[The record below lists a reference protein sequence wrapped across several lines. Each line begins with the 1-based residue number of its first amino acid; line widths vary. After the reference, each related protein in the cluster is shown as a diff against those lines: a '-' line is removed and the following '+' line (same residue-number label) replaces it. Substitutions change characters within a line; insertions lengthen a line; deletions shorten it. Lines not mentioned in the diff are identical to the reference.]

1 MKKLLTAIALAAL
14 TGNLAFAQNEARPDT
29 VYLPSQADTT
39 RIMLG
44 GTQVILIN
52 SNDKSTTVDLDDDDD
67 EAMTPRELSQE
78 LTFWAGIDL
87 GVNTLFNAN
96 GVNAAPDDAPW
107 LDTEEI
113 RSLSWSFNFYEEK
126 IRLIKNHVGI
136 LTGAALTY
144 NSYGIKSNSRIQHN
158 ADSTFASEVPDS
170 LYRFSKNKLRATYL
184 RVPLMLEFNTSE
196 DPDRTFH
203 IAVGAIGGLRIGS
216 ITKQFYEIDG
226 QEYRDRVK
234 SDFNLSSFTLDAAV
248 RVGYRN
254 FTLWA
259 NYGLTPLFEDGKG
272 PEVYPLSVG
281 LSLAMF

>member
-52 SNDKSTTVDLDDDDD
+52 SNDKSTTVDLDDDD

-126 IRLIKNHVGI
+126 IRLVKNYVGI